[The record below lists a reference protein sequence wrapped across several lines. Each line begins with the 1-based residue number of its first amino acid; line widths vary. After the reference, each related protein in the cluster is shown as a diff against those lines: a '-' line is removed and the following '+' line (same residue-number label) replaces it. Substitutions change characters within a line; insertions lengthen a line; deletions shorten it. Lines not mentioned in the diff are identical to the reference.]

1 MIYFLL
7 MRGAT
12 SCLLAVVVPTTWL
25 VSRPAPPVA
34 FANEAL
40 LVVEE
45 LPLETLFFLAWPW
58 SSSSFLG
65 YILTVFSC

>member
-1 MIYFLL
+1 M
-7 MRGAT
+7 
-12 SCLLAVVVPTTWL
+12 TWL
-25 VSRPAPPVA
+25 VVSRPAPPVA